1 MNFAVEPIAMRV
13 EPEPEAII
21 ITGGLEREGHEN
33 FAQFC
38 DTFLERKADEFV
50 ELFHIRARDAA
61 RAAGAGFVTFGG
73 LKPMNANSGD

>member
-38 DTFLERKADEFV
+38 DTFLERKADESVEFV
-50 ELFHIRARDAA
+50 SYPGARCCPCC
-61 RAAGAGFVTFGG
+61 GG
-73 LKPMNANSGD
+73 RICDFWRP